1 MKYFSL
7 LTVIFIFISY
17 LKLSKCCSCAATHPE
32 IQFCR
37 ADYAIKVLVLG
48 KSVVQVDEQGNIV
61 TDDDDDNDIK
71 VPPPFVSGPVLVS
84 DDTSDHSPVKG
95 VGPPGE
101 PLHGIS
107 ADLPVALIDKKDES
121 PSLIDILD
129 KNSTADKA
137 ADVPSLE
144 KPEVDIGESNIA
156 DHLKIHI
163 TTSSTNESKNKKKK
177 DKGDNEKSRKR
188 RRRRRR
194 NRPHKNYQKLQRVK
208 RQAVFAGDFAPG
220 QQVPLGGLRLPTGMA
235 PSSSLYPYTQYKV
248 KVLKVFK
255 GNQVEM
261 ETTFLYTPTSGS
273 LCNIN
278 LNVGDSYLIM
288 GPSRGGRLH
297 LNWCDFKLEM
307 KQLNDTE
314 QRHLTNVMNHVYG
327 KQCGECEIEVCF
339 NREKCEHTERSYRCI
354 WNNLYTL
361 MDYRAYQFV
370 CVKKKQAN
378 PPKCEWYNSLNPQS
392 HPKDLD

>member
-1 MKYFSL
+1 M
-7 LTVIFIFISY
+7 
-17 LKLSKCCSCAATHPE
+17 
-32 IQFCR
+32 
-37 ADYAIKVLVLG
+37 G
-48 KSVVQVDEQGNIV
+48 
-61 TDDDDDNDIK
+61 DDDDENDIK
-71 VPPPFVSGPVLVS
+71 VPPPFVSGPVLIS
-84 DDTSDHSPVKG
+84 DGKSDFSPIKD
-95 VGPPGE
+95 VGPPAPLE
-101 PLHGIS
+101 PS
-107 ADLPVALIDKKDES
+107 ADLPVTLIDEKDES
-121 PSLIDILD
+121 PSLIDVFD
-129 KNSTADKA
+129 KNSTADKK

-144 KPEVDIGESNIA
+144 KPEVDIGGNIA
-156 DHLKIHI
+156 DHLQVHI
-163 TTSSTNESKNKKKK
+163 TTSSKNESKKEKKK
-177 DKGDNEKSRKR
+177 DKENTDKRKKR

-194 NRPHKNYQKLQRVK
+194 NRPHKKHQKLQRVK

-235 PSSSLYPYTQYKV
+235 PSSLLPTYTQYKV

-255 GNQVEM
+255 GSQVEM
-261 ETTFLYTPTSGS
+261 DTTFLYTPASGA
-273 LCNIN
+273 LCNMN

-288 GPSRGGRLH
+288 GPSRDGRLH
-297 LNWCDFKLEM
+297 LNVCDFKLEM

-339 NREKCEHTERSYRCI
+339 NRENCEHTERPYRCI